1 MKGMRRAKSKEQ
13 SSVGIRDPEEELRGA
28 GAGVMWA
35 MGDARWSDENWYQW
49 KIIKL
54 ETSRNGTELFTT
66 SQFLLVY

>member
-1 MKGMRRAKSKEQ
+1 MRRTKSNPLQEYE
-13 SSVGIRDPEEELRGA
+13 IREEELRGA